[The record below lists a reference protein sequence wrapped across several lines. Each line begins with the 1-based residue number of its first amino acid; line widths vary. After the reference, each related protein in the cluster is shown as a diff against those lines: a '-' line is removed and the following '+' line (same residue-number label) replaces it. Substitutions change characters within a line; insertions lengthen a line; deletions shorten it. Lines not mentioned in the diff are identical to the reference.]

1 MTKQS
6 NPYKFTVK
14 GVTFDFYD
22 LSDAINFKQSAVE
35 HAAKKL
41 VALGERSGKKPYLQ
55 DLDEAIQ
62 SLYRARE
69 QYIESLRSGTG
80 TVGAGTSTE
89 ETPTQGALLLDYE
102 GGGDSTL
109 EVPDPE
115 ASEGTGSNDE
125 SLERALEAIARW
137 KKTLQS

>member
-1 MTKQS
+1 MSST

-22 LSDAINFKQSAVE
+22 LSDAINFRQSAVE
-35 HAAKKL
+35 HAVKKL

-80 TVGAGTSTE
+80 QLGKGTSTK
-89 ETPTQGALLLDYE
+89 ETPTQGAFILGNE
-102 GGGDSTL
+102 GGGDSAL
-109 EVPDPE
+109 ETPDPD

-125 SLERALEAIARW
+125 SLEQALAAITRW
-137 KKTLQS
+137 KKTLQSE

>member
-35 HAAKKL
+35 HAVKKL

-80 TVGAGTSTE
+80 QLGTGTSTE
-89 ETPTQGALLLDYE
+89 ETPTQGAFLLDYE

-109 EVPDPE
+109 ETPYPE

-125 SLERALEAIARW
+125 SIERALEAIARW